1 MPKVNP
7 STTLRVNGERRR
19 TIKFY
24 TLGCKV
30 NQYDTQQMR
39 ERLLEEGFSESLKAE
54 PADVCLINTC
64 TVTQKADSE
73 SLNLIRRSRREN
85 PRAKVIVTGCLTE
98 LDRAKIKEVGGI
110 DLIVKNK
117 DKPRII
123 NLLNGING
131 TNEINKNNERSGITY
146 FKGHTRAF
154 LKIQDG
160 CDNYCS
166 YCKVPL
172 VRGRSQSKP
181 LSEIIKEAGALVK
194 NGFREIVLT
203 GVCLGAYGRDLKRG
217 LSLTDVI
224 DALEPIRGLLRI
236 RLSSI
241 EASDVTLALIEKI
254 ANSNKLC
261 RHLHIPIQ
269 SGDNSILKKMNRKYR
284 RLDYL
289 RLIKALRKRLPG
301 IAITTDILVGFPG
314 ESENNFQNTVDLIKK
329 IQPARTHIFPYSRRE
344 KTMASV
350 STWPQVDTRKLKAR
364 IIQLNRLASRYAL
377 KFKRES
383 FGGEP
388 EVLVEGRSKDFP
400 SYWEGYTDT
409 YIKMVFKGNKKNLKN
424 RLVKVKPLKS
434 SQELIHARLCSHGL
448 R

>member
-1 MPKVNP
+1 
-7 STTLRVNGERRR
+7 
-19 TIKFY
+19 
-24 TLGCKV
+24 
-30 NQYDTQQMR
+30 MR